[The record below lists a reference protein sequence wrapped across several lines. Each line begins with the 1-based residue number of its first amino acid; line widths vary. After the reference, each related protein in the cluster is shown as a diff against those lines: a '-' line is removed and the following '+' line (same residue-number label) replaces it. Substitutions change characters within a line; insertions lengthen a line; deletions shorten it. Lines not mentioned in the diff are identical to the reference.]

1 MEVLTS
7 VASIQSPDLLDDIF
21 IQGFKNSFWDIANKY
36 NFGFSAIENISHN
49 HKIITNISIKT
60 HPLVVSPTA
69 YFFYNYGVNSVDSKK
84 VFILN

>member
-7 VASIQSPDLLDDIF
+7 VASIQTPDLPDDIF
-21 IQGFKNSFWDIANKY
+21 IQGFKISFWDIADKY
-36 NFGFSAIENISHN
+36 KFGFSAIENISHN
-49 HKIITNISIKT
+49 NKIIANISIKT

-69 YFFYNYGVNSVDSKK
+69 YFFYNYGVNSIDSKK